1 MAKKDVIDLSKQNWI
16 DADGL
21 KEDLRELRR
30 FVFRLASCVSE
41 EHEGDFSLNDFAD
54 KMFILNWLIDDVEFK
69 D

>member
-1 MAKKDVIDLSKQNWI
+1 MAKKDVIDLCKQSRIGANE
-16 DADGL
+16 L

-30 FVFRLASCVSE
+30 FVFRLASCVSG
-41 EHEGDFSLNDFAD
+41 EHEGCFSLSEFAD

>member
-1 MAKKDVIDLSKQNWI
+1 MAKKDVIDLSKQHWI

-30 FVFRLASCVSE
+30 FVFRLASCVSG
-41 EHEGDFSLNDFAD
+41 EHEDEFSLSDFAD